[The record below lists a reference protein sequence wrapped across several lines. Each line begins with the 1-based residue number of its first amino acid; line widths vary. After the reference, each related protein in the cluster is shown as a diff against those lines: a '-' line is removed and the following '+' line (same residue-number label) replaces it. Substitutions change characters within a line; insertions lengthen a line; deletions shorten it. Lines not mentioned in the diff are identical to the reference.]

1 MPALVFS
8 RSQSV
13 ASQTNSDQTE
23 DYVEDSEPEREA
35 RRLREKACRKKTR
48 SIVRPRPTGEVIE
61 LSDSGT
67 SSASLAQS
75 SPAQTHVQPLI
86 VVDISDG
93 SDFSSYRK
101 PQGHG
106 EVSAHGDVEG
116 SVDASEDT
124 TLDETLPSIRK
135 ILGLP
140 KSAKPTAGPQDASS
154 KLVREQVPEVP
165 LPSNP
170 EPLSAESD
178 DEDEGPLKIS
188 RFAYTDPNAA
198 RRTASKTPSSSG
210 RESSTPEVVS
220 APGKAKR
227 VPTPPLHAFAQ
238 DFTDADLSRIR
249 RCVSCETSWTVRKSV
264 ANKMKHIEVC
274 ARKKKLTHETIR
286 VLLRKE
292 LNNLPPVASTS
303 KLPAVPAPVA
313 PETLLEDALKDAQ
326 KKKGRRPQV
335 LQTVKAVQETRSNI
349 LDRARQLLQDTRNT
363 AHSAAAATGM
373 ASPTQVFGMSSI
385 ADTTQVF
392 GRSRIAV
399 SRVQTGIVRTG
410 ADIAATSNVSP
421 LTQIFSTS
429 ALGAGTS
436 SAGHASADLEPPP
449 ATQVFAPSK
458 FANARRVTEVPAPN
472 DGDPLDEPISLHDTS
487 EDDERGRSSPRTIVI
502 SSSPSLNASPRPRS
516 ASPMSPANAG
526 HSTPP
531 FVRMPSPA
539 PLGWSP
545 SPVGD
550 SARPPTADQ
559 YTPEDPGYDVQDD
572 YHYAEK
578 DWNNGLWDQAD
589 GACLH
594 YVPDENGAGPSN
606 PSSRVHAPAPR
617 KLGTIL
623 EDLPIPGPSGT
634 AEQAPVAEPPK
645 KKAKTRRKKATVA
658 EDGDAEAQIGKDISQ
673 EDLNAKLK
681 EAILKDETLHL
692 RVLRYEPIH
701 FDVFMKLATDL
712 GIPAKRSG
720 LKGKVR
726 TFLDQKAIHFYG
738 ADPSKSR
745 TKRTRH
751 P

>member
-1 MPALVFS
+1 MP
-8 RSQSV
+8 
-13 ASQTNSDQTE
+13 
-23 DYVEDSEPEREA
+23 
-35 RRLREKACRKKTR
+35 
-48 SIVRPRPTGEVIE
+48 
-61 LSDSGT
+61 
-67 SSASLAQS
+67 
-75 SPAQTHVQPLI
+75 
-86 VVDISDG
+86 
-93 SDFSSYRK
+93 
-101 PQGHG
+101 
-106 EVSAHGDVEG
+106 
-116 SVDASEDT
+116 DT

-154 KLVREQVPEVP
+154 KPVREQVPEVP

-178 DEDEGPLKIS
+178 DEDEGPLKLS

-220 APGKAKR
+220 APSKAKR

-303 KLPAVPAPVA
+303 KLPAEPTPVL
-313 PETLLEDALKDAQ
+313 PETLLEDVLKDAQ

-335 LQTVKAVQETRSNI
+335 LQTVKTVQETRSII

-373 ASPTQVFGMSSI
+373 APPTQVFGMSSI

-392 GRSRIAV
+392 GRSRLAV
-399 SRVQTGIVRTG
+399 SRVQTDIVRTG
-410 ADIAATSNVSP
+410 ADIAATSDVSP
-421 LTQIFSTS
+421 LTQIYSTS

-458 FANARRVTEVPAPN
+458 FANARRVTEVSAPN
-472 DGDPLDEPISLHDTS
+472 DGTRYFSARHRTSSDSGEGDPLDEPISLHDTS
-487 EDDERGRSSPRTIVI
+487 EDDERGRSSPRTVRCPLHHPHADKTDNKQIII
-502 SSSPSLNASPRPRS
+502 SSSPSLNASRRPRS
-516 ASPMSPANAG
+516 ASPMIPANAG
-526 HSTPP
+526 PSTPP

-539 PLGWSP
+539 PLGRSP

-550 SARPPTADQ
+550 PARPLTADQ
-559 YTPEDPGYDVQDD
+559 YTPADPGYDVQDD
-572 YHYAEK
+572 YHYAEH
-578 DWNNGLWDQAD
+578 DRNNGLWDQGD

-606 PSSRVHAPAPR
+606 PSPRVHAPVPQR
-617 KLGTIL
+617 LGTIL
-623 EDLPIPGPSGT
+623 EDLPIPGPSLNV
-634 AEQAPVAEPPK
+634 EQAPIGEPPK

-692 RVLRYEPIH
+692 RVLRYEVSMCSH
-701 FDVFMKLATDL
+701 CCL
-712 GIPAKRSG
+712 GNGS
-720 LKGKVR
+720 LKEDG
-726 TFLDQKAIHFYG
+726 
-738 ADPSKSR
+738 SR
-745 TKRTRH
+745 YISTCS
-751 P
+751 